1 MKNDCTKWKNE
12 LLEAALAGIVAGGL
26 EEHMSKCAD
35 CTAEFAALS
44 AKREQMDAL
53 LPLVAQGAEPPPE
66 FRTRVLA
73 AAGTASEPMR
83 GRPWQVWGLCG
94 AMAAIVAM
102 LVVGFTLQRRRIVPH
117 GELAAAERLA
127 EWRAPSDVLLE
138 TPGREILWKTP
149 RLGESYLHIPVTK
162 DREE

>member
-1 MKNDCTKWKNE
+1 MKNDCAKWKNE
-12 LLEAALAGIVAGGL
+12 LLEAALTRIAAGGL

-35 CTAEFAALS
+35 CTAELAALR

-53 LPLVAQGAEPPPE
+53 LPLVAQGAELPPE
-66 FRTRVLA
+66 FRARVLA
-73 AAGTASEPMR
+73 AAEAATEAKH
-83 GRPWQVWGLCG
+83 GRPWLVWGLSG
-94 AMAAIVAM
+94 AMAAIVAA

-138 TPGREILWKTP
+138 TPGREILRTTP
-149 RLGESYLHIPVTK
+149 RLSESYLHIPVTT